1 MALSLTI
8 RKYAQICKCPM
19 TVYDKPQPESL
30 SDRLQRGDVL
40 AAACPS
46 RAVLRS
52 VTSQWGVLV
61 LMVLRDGTH
70 RFSALR
76 RRIGGVSERML
87 AETLK
92 RLEGHGLVRRVAFP
106 VVPPQTEYSLTPL
119 GTEAAERVAALAD
132 WVETALPRMLPTD
145 RN

>member
-1 MALSLTI
+1 
-8 RKYAQICKCPM
+8 M
-19 TVYDKPQPESL
+19 TAHDRPRPESL
-30 SDRLQRGDVL
+30 TERLHRGDVL
-40 AAACPS
+40 AADCPS
-46 RAVLRS
+46 RVVLRS

-61 LMVLRDGTH
+61 LMVLMDGTH

-119 GTEAAERVAALAD
+119 GEEAARHVATLAD
-132 WVETALPRMLPTD
+132 WVEENLPAIMAPD
-145 RN
+145 RRAGASGGDI

>member
-1 MALSLTI
+1 MIAMTFLPPEPRPEPLT
-8 RKYAQICKCPM
+8 
-19 TVYDKPQPESL
+19 
-30 SDRLQRGDVL
+30 DRLGRGDLL

-46 RAVLRS
+46 REVLRHM
-52 VTSQWGVLV
+52 TSQWGVLV

-76 RRIGGVSERML
+76 RRVGGVSERML

-92 RLEGHGLVRRVAFP
+92 RLEGHGLVRRVAYP

-119 GTEAAERVAALAD
+119 GEEAAEKVAALAD
-132 WVETALPRMLPTD
+132 WVEVNLPRMLD
-145 RN
+145 